1 MKKRVISGVII
12 AIITVP
18 LCLIGGLPF
27 KIFCFL
33 LGSLCLKE
41 ILLLKEHH
49 QKIPLVMEFVCL
61 LDFFLILFLDEVT
74 VLENSKAFVFLVFS
88 LFLPSLFYKE
98 HYNVQDAI
106 YLSTMVLFLG
116 VIFRTLQLIRMRGG
130 WYLIYIGSIPIFTD
144 IFAMLFGNFMGRHKL
159 IPKISP
165 GKTVEG
171 SIGGSVLATV
181 LATLIYFYFIHQAPL
196 WTVLGVTLLLSV
208 VSQFS
213 DLMFSKIKRE
223 NGIKDFSNFIPGHG
237 GVLDRMDS
245 LMLVTLS
252 YLWILEFI

>member
-1 MKKRVISGVII
+1 MTI
-12 AIITVP
+12 
-18 LCLIGGLPF
+18 
-27 KIFCFL
+27 
-33 LGSLCLKE
+33 
-41 ILLLKEHH
+41 
-49 QKIPLVMEFVCL
+49 
-61 LDFFLILFLDEVT
+61 
-74 VLENSKAFVFLVFS
+74 LENSKVFVLLVFS

-98 HYNVQDAI
+98 HYNIHDAI
-106 YLSTMVLFLG
+106 YLCTMVLFLG
-116 VIFRTLQLIRMRGG
+116 VIFKTLQLIRMRGV

-171 SIGGSVLATV
+171 SIGGSVLATI

-196 WTVLGVTLLLSV
+196 WTVVGVTLLLSI

-223 NGIKDFSNFIPGHG
+223 NGIKDFSHFIPGHG

-245 LMLVTLS
+245 LMLVTLT
-252 YLWILEFI
+252 YLWIVEFI